1 MRNRDI
7 FNMYQRD
14 IFIDTLYH
22 FAKKDNKIILITND
36 QGAVALDNYR
46 EKLPK
51 QFINA
56 GISEQNIIGVAA
68 GMAKEGYNCFV
79 YSIASFIINRTIEQI
94 KIDLCSM
101 KLPVK
106 IFGVGCGYSYA
117 VDGPTHH
124 ATEDISFLNPIPG
137 MTIYS
142 PSDSFSVHKIVEF
155 LIKSKLP
162 TYVRL
167 DREICPQIYNK
178 NNFNLK
184 KGYSIIKKGKKIC
197 IITTGKMVST
207 AKIIADKLSNYQ
219 IGIIDLFAVKPLNND
234 IVKDLLKY
242 KKIFSLEEHN
252 QTGGIGS
259 ILSDLIVEKNLDVRL
274 KKLALKENLIFGY
287 GSRDLLQERNS
298 LDITSV
304 IKTIKKNV

>member
-1 MRNRDI
+1 
-7 FNMYQRD
+7 
-14 IFIDTLYH
+14 
-22 FAKKDNKIILITND
+22 
-36 QGAVALDNYR
+36 
-46 EKLPK
+46 
-51 QFINA
+51 
-56 GISEQNIIGVAA
+56 
-68 GMAKEGYNCFV
+68 
-79 YSIASFIINRTIEQI
+79 
-94 KIDLCSM
+94 
-101 KLPVK
+101 
-106 IFGVGCGYSYA
+106 
-117 VDGPTHH
+117 
-124 ATEDISFLNPIPG
+124 
-137 MTIYS
+137 
-142 PSDSFSVHKIVEF
+142 
-155 LIKSKLP
+155 
-162 TYVRL
+162 
-167 DREICPQIYNK
+167 
-178 NNFNLK
+178 LK

-207 AKIIADKLSNYQ
+207 AKIITEKLSNYQ